1 MGGKKIGGKSGE
13 VKWGVGYVNGR
24 AARLVRKMPFH
35 SRHSTHTTH
44 VPPRLGR
51 TGAWSERAPSVIPR
65 PQCKNSE
72 GKKNRKVGR
81 SVGRMGPPPEV
92 EVPRKV

>member
-1 MGGKKIGGKSGE
+1 M
-13 VKWGVGYVNGR
+13 VGLPV
-24 AARLVRKMPFH
+24 LFEKCLFIHVTPH
-35 SRHSTHTTH
+35 THPMH
-44 VPPRLGR
+44 HRDSER
-51 TGAWSERAPSVIPR
+51 TGGGEYGGSERAPSVILR

-72 GKKNRKVGR
+72 GKKNRKVGRSVARSVGR